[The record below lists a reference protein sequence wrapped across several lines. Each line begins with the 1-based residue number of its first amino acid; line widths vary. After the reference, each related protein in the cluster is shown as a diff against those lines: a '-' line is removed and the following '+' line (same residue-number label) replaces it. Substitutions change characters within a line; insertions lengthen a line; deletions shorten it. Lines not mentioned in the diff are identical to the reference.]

1 MSKLLA
7 GRYELIEKI
16 GEGGMAVVYK
26 AKCRLLNRYVAI
38 KILRPEFTKDA
49 QFVENFKRESQA
61 AAGLQHQNIVSVY
74 DVGKEG
80 NIHFIVMELIEGR
93 PLSDLIREHGPF
105 DYRDAMEVTKQVAS
119 ALSLAHKNHIIH
131 RDVKP
136 HNIMITRDGIA
147 KLADFGIAKAVSS
160 STMVS
165 NETSRVIGS
174 VHYFSPEQARGSYV
188 DERSDIYSLGIVLYE
203 MLTGQVPFDG
213 ENPVQVALMH
223 INDEMTPPSHLVNG
237 IPPALEKMVMKATD
251 KYQTNRYKN
260 AEEVLNELN
269 NIEFVTKMVGTA
281 VFTGTSKEQKDE
293 YQKHFDDKATS
304 ENDTHTEKNEKKSKN
319 EDLNG
324 AAEGTG
330 KGNSKKK
337 VIIFGVAGVLALIAV
352 VCGILFATGV
362 FGGIEVP
369 KVIGMDPETAESQ
382 LEELGLKVEFGED
395 VRSED
400 VEKGQVAS
408 QSPEAGEKLEK
419 GDTVTIMVCIG
430 KPTGVVPGIVG
441 QEYDKTIKVYL
452 EAEGYVLG
460 NVDEEESDAEK
471 GEIIA
476 QDPAEGTEAE
486 QGTSVDIVV
495 SKGTDKV
502 AVPSLLGL
510 TIDEAKE
517 ALKDCGLSLGQTTY
531 EESTVYA
538 KNIVMDQSVAT
549 GDKVKKD
556 TEIDI
561 VISKGEPEVIQ
572 TPETESDSECDS
584 ESAADENNTSDGDE
598 STESN
603 KNEEPAGGDGEEA
616 VSEDTATEDTSND
629 KTEE

>member
-80 NIHFIVMELIEGR
+80 NIHFIVMELIDGR

-105 DYRDAMEVTKQVAS
+105 DYRDAMEITKQVAS

-160 STMVS
+160 STMVA
-165 NETSRVIGS
+165 NETSRIIGS

-213 ENPVQVALMH
+213 DNPVQVALMH
-223 INDEMTPPSHLVNG
+223 INDEITPPSHLVHG
-237 IPPALEKMVMKATD
+237 IPPALEKMVLKATD

-260 AEEVLNELN
+260 AEEVLEELN
-269 NIEFVTKMVGTA
+269 NIDFVTKMVGDS
-281 VFTGTSKEQKDE
+281 VFVGTSSEQKE
-293 YQKHFDDKATS
+293 EHKKHFDSSASNDKD
-304 ENDTHTEKNEKKSKN
+304 ELDERREK
-319 EDLNG
+319 
-324 AAEGTG
+324 AEHAGESG
-330 KGNSKKK
+330 IGSKKGHNK
-337 VIIFGVAGVLALIAV
+337 KRLIIIAITVVIALAAT

-362 FGGIEVP
+362 FGGVEVP
-369 KVIGMDPETAESQ
+369 KLIGMDPEAAEEQ
-382 LEELGLKVEFGED
+382 LEELGFKVEYGDD

-400 VEKGQVAS
+400 IEAGQIAL
-408 QSPEAGEKLEK
+408 QSPEAGEKAEK

-430 KPTGVVPGIVG
+430 KPTGLVPGIVG
-441 QEYDKTIKVYL
+441 QNYDKTIKVYL
-452 EAEGYVLG
+452 EAEGYVMG
-460 NVDEEESDAEK
+460 NVSEEESDAEK

-486 QGTSVDIVV
+486 QGTPVDIVV

-502 AVPSLLGL
+502 QVPSLLGL

-517 ALKDCGLSLGQTTY
+517 TLKDCGLALGQTTY

-538 KNIVMDQSVAT
+538 KNIVMEQSENA

-556 TEIDI
+556 TKIDI
-561 VISKGEPEVIQ
+561 VISKGEPEAV
-572 TPETESDSECDS
+572 PETESDEDADK
-584 ESAADENNTSDGDE
+584 ESNNTDAEADADA
-598 STESN
+598 N
-603 KNEEPAGGDGEEA
+603 AEEA
-616 VSEDTATEDTSND
+616 VDSNDGESSSEEEDATESVEATGEESSDE
-629 KTEE
+629 TEE

>member
-49 QFVENFKRESQA
+49 QFVDNFKRESQA

-80 NIHFIVMELIEGR
+80 NIHFIVMELIDGR
-93 PLSDLIREHGPF
+93 PLSDLIQEHGPF
-105 DYRDAMEVTKQVAS
+105 DYRDAMEVTRQVAS

-136 HNIMITRDGIA
+136 HNIMITKDGVA

-160 STMVS
+160 STMVA
-165 NETSRVIGS
+165 NETSRIIGS

-213 ENPVQVALMH
+213 DNPVQVALMH
-223 INDEMTPPSHLVNG
+223 INDEITPPSHLVHG

-260 AEEVLNELN
+260 AEEVLAELN
-269 NIEFVTKMVGTA
+269 NIDFVTKMVGDS
-281 VFTGTSKEQKDE
+281 VFVGSGK
-293 YQKHFDDKATS
+293 
-304 ENDTHTEKNEKKSKN
+304 TEKEEYKKQNDNVEPHVEDLPKEKKGDKEKDVAKS
-319 EDLNG
+319 
-324 AAEGTG
+324 
-330 KGNSKKK
+330 GNKKK
-337 VIIFGVAGVLALIAV
+337 MIGLIVAGIVALIAV
-352 VCGILFATGV
+352 VCGVLFATGV
-362 FGGIEVP
+362 LGGIDVP
-369 KVIGMDPETAESQ
+369 NVVGMEPEAAQKQ
-382 LEELGLKVEFGED
+382 LEEAGLKVEFGED

-400 VEKGQVAS
+400 VEKGQIAS
-408 QSPEAGEKLEK
+408 QAPEPGEKAEK
-419 GDTVTIMVCIG
+419 GDSVTIMVCIG

-441 QEYDKTIKVYL
+441 QDYDKTIQVYL
-452 EAEGYVLG
+452 EAEGYTLG
-460 NVDEEESDAEK
+460 SVKEEESDAEK
-471 GEIIA
+471 GEIIS
-476 QDPAEGTEAE
+476 QNPAEGTEAE
-486 QGTSVDIVV
+486 QGTAVDIVV

-502 AVPSLLGL
+502 QVPSLLGL
-510 TIDEAKE
+510 TLDEVKE
-517 ALKDCGLSLGQTTY
+517 TLKDCGLTLGQTTY

-538 KNIVMDQSVAT
+538 KNIVMDQSHAA

-556 TEIDI
+556 TKIDI
-561 VISKGEPEVIQ
+561 VISKGEPEIAPP
-572 TPETESDSECDS
+572 PEDDTDKDTANGSDEGSGN
-584 ESAADENNTSDGDE
+584 DENQQN
-598 STESN
+598 
-603 KNEEPAGGDGEEA
+603 
-616 VSEDTATEDTSND
+616 SND
-629 KTEE
+629 DASQDEDAEGEAATTSSETTEE